1 MFQPGRHFLGLST
14 LLVLGMLL
22 LPHLSPA
29 QSNVTSNDPNF
40 TPSVL
45 KSGLS
50 FPDGVVFRPP
60 TGDLL
65 VSQSG
70 NNQISTVD
78 ATSGMFH
85 SFATTSAAPDKIA
98 VRASD
103 GLVAVMTGTF
113 GPVAFFSSTGV
124 SQGTANLGA
133 AIIAAFPSAFA
144 GTTVACLSGLSFDTA
159 GNLFVA
165 AGPGSTESN
174 GCPVN
179 STWAVYEFAA
189 AAPASATPTQV
200 TTFPGSVVIQDM
212 VFSAARP
219 PLGTLYALDSEG
231 GNVFEIS
238 LGGAC
243 GEFGICPTSIATVDV
258 NVNPRGIAVD
268 PLLGDLYVTEF
279 DNTEILKIPAHG
291 NQDGPSS
298 PTPFATGFSGNTLRL
313 AFDTQG
319 NLYVNEIG
327 VGNLWKLTRASN
339 ATTLQPLTAGK
350 INALT
355 FINPNPAMSDQIQT
369 ILIPASA
376 NLNGAAFI
384 QDIFVSVDPAT
395 LNATLSGGTTGD
407 TAFFG
412 GAPVPAGTT
421 CAQVPSAAS
430 PPTHPN
436 CVVVIQKC
444 YDANHHPFEICP
456 VQEPTASTDLIQL
469 TFTYAGAQTL
479 TNPAFLIGFDNGD
492 GQDITDI
499 TIADCCSG
507 GTKSLCS
514 KTFDASLPAGSG
526 DFSLAISP
534 DPVNLTTSSPT
545 SATVTVTSPNS
556 FASTIALVVSDIP
569 AGFTA
574 SLSPTSVGLSGGS
587 TASSGLT
594 VGIASSA
601 TTSSVTTTIANLLAA
616 GCIDNAGIANAFT
629 SKLSATQA
637 NISTGQI
644 QTAINV
650 LMAFEDQVQAQSGK
664 HISALC
670 TTVFPLIVKGTATNG
685 EVRLASAN
693 ITFTPATVLTTEV
706 AGLITSLKTSVSS
719 ADPITGFV
727 VDSTGTGVLNV
738 TISILNSPSNTP
750 AVLPVNS
757 DLTGFYFFA
766 TTSSLTV
773 GSTYTIQVT
782 GIPAPFSLPSPS
794 FQTFIWTGKGLAFN
808 FTLQ

>member
-1 MFQPGRHFLGLST
+1 MLQPGRHFSGLST

-22 LPHLSPA
+22 LPHLSSA
-29 QSNVTSNDPNF
+29 QSTVTSNDPNF

-60 TGDLL
+60 AGDLL

-78 ATSGMFH
+78 ATSGMVH

-113 GPVAFFSSTGV
+113 GPVAFFSSTGI
-124 SQGTANLGA
+124 SQGTANLGT

-144 GTTVACLSGLSFDTA
+144 GTTVACVSGLSFDTA

-165 AGPGSTESN
+165 AGPGSTQSN

-189 AAPASATPTQV
+189 ASPASATPTQV
-200 TTFPGSVVIQDM
+200 AIFPGSVVIQDM

-238 LGGAC
+238 LSGAC

-279 DNTEILKIPAHG
+279 DSTEILKIPAHG

-298 PTPFATGFSGNTLRL
+298 PATFATGFSGNTLRL
-313 AFDTQG
+313 AFDIQG

-327 VGNLWKLTRASN
+327 VGNLWKFTRASN
-339 ATTLQPLTAGK
+339 ATTQQPLTAGK

-355 FINPNPAMSDQIQT
+355 FINPNPTMSDQIQT

-407 TAFFG
+407 TGFFG

-430 PPTHPN
+430 SPTHPN
-436 CVVVIQKC
+436 CVVIIQKC
-444 YDANHHPFEICP
+444 YNANHIPFEICP

-545 SATVTVTSPNS
+545 SATVTVTSLNG
-556 FASTIALVVSDIP
+556 FASTIALAVSDIP

-574 SLSPTSVGLSGGS
+574 SLSPTSVSLSSGS

-594 VGIASSA
+594 VGTASSA
-601 TTSSVTTTIANLLAA
+601 TTSSITTTITNLLAA

-629 SKLSATQA
+629 SKLSAVQA

-644 QTAINV
+644 QTAINI
-650 LMAFEDQVQAQSGK
+650 LMAFKDQVQAQSGK
-664 HISALC
+664 HISASC
-670 TTVFPLIVKGTATNG
+670 TTVFPLVVKGTATNG

-693 ITFTPATVLTTEV
+693 ITFTPATVLTTNV
-706 AGLITSLKTSVSS
+706 AGLIISLKMSASS

-727 VDSTGTGVLNV
+727 TDSTGNGVQSV
-738 TISILNSPSNTP
+738 TVSILNSSSTVVATANT
-750 AVLPVNS
+750 
-757 DLTGFYFFA
+757 DITGFYFFA
-766 TTSSLTV
+766 TTSTLSV
-773 GSTYTIQVT
+773 GSNYTIQVT
-782 GIPAPFSLPSPS
+782 VPAQFSTASPTYPAFS
-794 FQTFIWTGKGLAFN
+794 WTGKGLAFN